1 MKYNGPKARRCRR
14 YGSNIYGSAKYDKIL
29 QRKPTGPGKAPR
41 VRGQGGGGGK
51 KSEYAQQLLEKQKAR
66 DMYGLSEAQF
76 RRLYT
81 EAARVPGSTGDVFRR
96 LLEQR
101 LDNAVYRAG
110 FAMNRI
116 QARQMVGHGLFTV
129 NGVRVNVPSYRVR
142 AGEVI
147 AVRAQNKTSPLFASI
162 IAAHEKYMPPAWLA
176 TDASGMK
183 VEVKTLPS
191 PDDGEKAVD
200 VRKIVEFYSRN

>member
-14 YGSNIYGSAKYDKIL
+14 YGSNIYGSVKYDKIL
-29 QRKPTGPGKAPR
+29 QRKPTSPGKAPR
-41 VRGQGGGGGK
+41 AKMGGGGGK
-51 KSEYAQQLLEKQKAR
+51 RSEYSIQLIEKQKAR
-66 DMYGLSEAQF
+66 DMYGLTEKQF
-76 RRLYT
+76 RRLYD
-81 EAARVPGSTGDVFRR
+81 EASRVPGSTADVFRK

-101 LDNAVYRAG
+101 LDNVVYRAG

-116 QARQMVGHGLFTV
+116 QARQLVGHGLFTV
-129 NGVRVNVPSYRVR
+129 NGVRVKVPSYRVR

-147 AVRAQNKTSPLFASI
+147 MVRSQNKSSPLFAAI
-162 IAAHEKYMPPAWLA
+162 ITAHEKYMPPAWLA

-183 VEVKTLPS
+183 VEVKALPS
-191 PDDGEKAVD
+191 ADDAEKAVD